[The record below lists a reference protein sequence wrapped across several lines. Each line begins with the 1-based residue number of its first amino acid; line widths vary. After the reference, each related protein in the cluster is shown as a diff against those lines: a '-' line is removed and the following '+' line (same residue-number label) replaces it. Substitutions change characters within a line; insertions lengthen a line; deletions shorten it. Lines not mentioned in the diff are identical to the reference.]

1 MKKEKGQQPWNT
13 ANYAGG
19 KLKGIAKML
28 RKKRH
33 ISEVFFQLL
42 GAKKLF
48 DKLFYQQ
55 TGFDFRQYIYD
66 KAEQLLLSDKLTQKQ
81 TKTLENI
88 CEEVYSIEYRELKRL
103 YRQVCRVE
111 KGKM

>member
-19 KLKGIAKML
+19 KLKGIGEML
-28 RKKRH
+28 RKKRPVN
-33 ISEVFFQLL
+33 EVFYQLL

-55 TGFDFRQYIYD
+55 IGTLFQQQIYNRAD
-66 KAEQLLLSDKLTQKQ
+66 RLLDRDTLNQKQ
-81 TKTLENI
+81 RAILENI
-88 CEEVYSIEYRELKRL
+88 CKTVYKTDYTKLCAM
-103 YRQVCRVE
+103 YRQVCRIE
-111 KGKM
+111 KGEM